1 MHQQSIRGRRPLVAA
16 LGLLAGLAPLTADWA
31 AGATRDLP
39 DEYVPGVPFT
49 VTIAVQAPPGTTAM
63 GLEDSPPTGWTGVTA
78 ISGGGSYDAVNGK
91 VKWGPFFTP
100 SIPDSVSYQITAP
113 VDAVG
118 WQCFGGTVSFDGLN
132 QAVGGDDCILH
143 EGACLDDS
151 DCDDGVP
158 CTMDTCHP
166 TTHTCE
172 ASLVADACL
181 IAGECYTD
189 GDENAANE
197 CEHCNVTVT
206 QTAWSPRP
214 EGSACGDPDSSA
226 CNAADTC
233 DGAGACLD
241 HVKPGGSICRPA
253 AGPCDS
259 AETCDGLSPACPADG
274 LLPAGTECRP
284 AAGDCDVAEVC
295 TGFSAACPADQY
307 AAAGTSCE
315 DGLFCNGAETCDGQG
330 VCEPGEDPCPGM
342 LCSEIASTCIAP
354 GDCARRDLPDEYV
367 PGVPFTVTIAVQAPP
382 GTTAMGLEDS
392 PPTGWTHV
400 SDISDGGVYDDA
412 SHKVKWGP
420 FFAPDIPTQVTCTV
434 VPPPGATGVQC
445 FDGVISFDGLF
456 NFVLDGDEC
465 LSAFIGGGGGS
476 GGSVILDADGDGVR
490 DADDLCPETALGAEV
505 DANGCASYQLD
516 TDQDG
521 VDDSLDE
528 CPDTPPGEAVDA
540 VGCSCSQRDTDGDG
554 VDDCNDVCPG
564 EDDTIDTDGDGIP
577 DCLDN
582 CIADANPDQSDQDLD
597 GIGDACDNCPQV
609 FNPDQADA
617 DGDGVGDACDNCPDV
632 FNPDQAD
639 EDGNGIGNACEEA
652 PPFQP
657 VPDADGD
664 GVPDDEDNCPDVPNP
679 DQADSDGDGIGDA
692 CEPASPPVAAATS
705 RTRFRLPCG
714 LAILESALASLVGL
728 SFIKWRR
735 GRRIRKDGTG

>member
-172 ASLVADACL
+172 AS
-181 IAGECYTD
+181 
-189 GDENAANE
+189 
-197 CEHCNVTVT
+197 
-206 QTAWSPRP
+206 
-214 EGSACGDPDSSA
+214 
-226 CNAADTC
+226 
-233 DGAGACLD
+233 
-241 HVKPGGSICRPA
+241 
-253 AGPCDS
+253 
-259 AETCDGLSPACPADG
+259 
-274 LLPAGTECRP
+274 
-284 AAGDCDVAEVC
+284 
-295 TGFSAACPADQY
+295 Y

-516 TDQDG
+516 MDQDG

-528 CPDTPPGEAVDA
+528 CPDTPLGEAVDA